1 MRKDLAKRCKD
12 IFKQKDV
19 SHKSLTGNSRLFVVC
34 GSLLFVVAN
43 EISLAILVGVTVS
56 SALATGILFST
67 LLDREDKLLHSHRL
81 MLEGTKVG
89 LTGAGNRDTGSQEH
103 QAKGLIHDCN

>member
-1 MRKDLAKRCKD
+1 MTGKCKD
-12 IFKQKDV
+12 IFKQTDV
-19 SHKSLTGNSRLFVVC
+19 TSHKSRTGNSRLFVVC
-34 GSLLFVVAN
+34 GSLLLVVAH

-103 QAKGLIHDCN
+103 QAKGLIHG